1 MGVLSFLFVASYF
14 GRLLGLAST
23 WTVVFVIGA
32 SASATYLVL
41 APLALSEKF
50 RSTILFTNMKRRMII
65 LALVFGPVVVGISY
79 WVYQAGSVEALPV
92 FPYFIAIF
100 YAWIL
105 SQAYFIANPVTHA
118 MLKFEEGVV
127 GKGFVK
133 RMMRTL
139 GMTVLFLPIAPL
151 AVGVWEIS
159 SWANQNYANVRG
171 AGTDILLW
179 TMVVTLMLVATYF
192 LTVIWGWKSI
202 KNGRPQVAI
211 FAGGTFLVVWGYLL
225 YRATTLLMGLV
236 TQNEPSNAI
245 IDAGLM
251 VVSILGAM
259 QTFARKTVMRASRR
273 WSQVLPFLVFSFGS
287 VYAVSQFYFILQG
300 SLTRAGLSVL
310 VNGVVFAVGTLTLML
325 LLRSHLKIP
334 GSTVLGA
341 TSVPSTEELNVSAP
355 TNEESIVSQTTE
367 TEHESRPAEASTESA
382 DDPLTF
388 AFLDLTRTRV
398 FWPASSLSLSIT
410 TRALN
415 SSPVVGTVPLIS
427 ILSLWRLFPVSTVVT
442 VSSDFMQTEILS
454 W

>member
-1 MGVLSFLFVASYF
+1 VKELAISPTERHSRFHLPSSLQLLLAPGIRGHTLLFMGVLSFLFAASYV
-14 GRLLGLAST
+14 GRALGLAST

-50 RSTILFTNMKRRMII
+50 RTSILFTNMKRRVII
-65 LALVFGPVVVGISY
+65 LALVFGPVVAGISY
-79 WVYQAGSVEALPV
+79 WIYQAGSVEALPV

-133 RMMRTL
+133 RMIRTL

-151 AVGVWEIS
+151 GVGVWEIS
-159 SWANQNYANVRG
+159 SWANQNYANVGG
-171 AGTDILLW
+171 AGTEILLW
-179 TMVVTLMLVATYF
+179 TMVVTLMIVATYF
-192 LTVIWGWKSI
+192 LTVMWGWKNI
-202 KNGRPQVAI
+202 KNGKPQAAI

-236 TQNEPSNAI
+236 SQNEPSNAI

-251 VVSILGAM
+251 IVSILGAM
-259 QTFARKTVMRASRR
+259 QTFARKTVKRADRR

-300 SLTRAGLSVL
+300 SLTRAGLSIL
-310 VNGVVFAVGTLTLML
+310 VNGIVFAVGTLTLML

-334 GSTVLGA
+334 SGGVLGA
-341 TSVPSTEELNVSAP
+341 TSAPSTEQANVSPPSTEESN
-355 TNEESIVSQTTE
+355 VSQTSE
-367 TEHESRPAEASTESA
+367 TGNESQPVEGSTESQ
-382 DDPLTF
+382 DDQ
-388 AFLDLTRTRV
+388 A
-398 FWPASSLSLSIT
+398 ASGVENMERSDQDT
-410 TRALN
+410 
-415 SSPVVGTVPLIS
+415 G
-427 ILSLWRLFPVSTVVT
+427 
-442 VSSDFMQTEILS
+442 SDFES
-454 W
+454 GN

>member
-225 YRATTLLMGLV
+225 YRATTLLMGLDPGCDADFCSEDRYACESSV
-236 TQNEPSNAI
+236 EPS
-245 IDAGLM
+245 
-251 VVSILGAM
+251 
-259 QTFARKTVMRASRR
+259 ASVPR
-273 WSQVLPFLVFSFGS
+273 
-287 VYAVSQFYFILQG
+287 
-300 SLTRAGLSVL
+300 
-310 VNGVVFAVGTLTLML
+310 L
-325 LLRSHLKIP
+325 LLRLRLCRLPVLLHPPRIP
-334 GSTVLGA
+334 
-341 TSVPSTEELNVSAP
+341 
-355 TNEESIVSQTTE
+355 
-367 TEHESRPAEASTESA
+367 HESGSV
-382 DDPLTF
+382 
-388 AFLDLTRTRV
+388 RTRQRCRV
-398 FWPASSLSLSIT
+398 RCRDLDIDAASEKPSQDSGQYSV
-410 TRALN
+410 R
-415 SSPVVGTVPLIS
+415 
-427 ILSLWRLFPVSTVVT
+427 
-442 VSSDFMQTEILS
+442 SDERS
-454 W
+454 VY

>member
-1 MGVLSFLFVASYF
+1 MGVLSFLFAASYI

-41 APLALSEKF
+41 APLALSERF
-50 RSTILFTNMKRRMII
+50 RTSILFTNMKRRVII
-65 LALVFGPVVVGISY
+65 LALVFGPVVAGISY
-79 WVYQAGSVEALPV
+79 WIYQAGSVEALPV

-118 MLKFEEGVV
+118 MFKFEDSVV
-127 GKGFVK
+127 GKGVVK
-133 RMMRTL
+133 RMMRSL

-151 AVGVWEIS
+151 AVGVWEVS
-159 SWANQNYANVRG
+159 SWANQNYANIRG

-179 TMVVTLMLVATYF
+179 TMVVTLALVATYF
-192 LTVIWGWKSI
+192 LTVMWGWKNI
-202 KNGRPQVAI
+202 KNGRPQAAI

-236 TQNEPSNAI
+236 SQNEPSNAI

-259 QTFARKTVMRASRR
+259 QTFARKTVNRANRR

-300 SLTRAGLSVL
+300 SLTRAGLSVI
-310 VNGVVFAVGTLTLML
+310 VNGIVFAVGTLTLML

-334 GSTVLGA
+334 SSALLGVA
-341 TSVPSTEELNVSAP
+341 SAP
-355 TNEESIVSQTTE
+355 TTEEANVASPTAEELSGSQPI
-367 TEHESRPAEASTESA
+367 ESEPANQASGESQDDQAASGVENMEQSDQDTGADSESA
-382 DDPLTF
+382 
-388 AFLDLTRTRV
+388 
-398 FWPASSLSLSIT
+398 
-410 TRALN
+410 N
-415 SSPVVGTVPLIS
+415 
-427 ILSLWRLFPVSTVVT
+427 
-442 VSSDFMQTEILS
+442 
-454 W
+454 

>member
-1 MGVLSFLFVASYF
+1 MNELAISPTERHSRFHLPSSLQLLLAPGIRGHTLLFMGVLSFLFGASYI
-14 GRLLGLAST
+14 GRALGIAST

-50 RSTILFTNMKRRMII
+50 RNTILFTNMKRRVVI
-65 LALVFGPVVVGISY
+65 LATVFGPVVAGISY
-79 WVYQAGSVEALPV
+79 WIYQEGSVEALPV

-139 GMTVLFLPIAPL
+139 GMTALFLPIAPL
-151 AVGVWEIS
+151 TFGVWEIS

-171 AGTDILLW
+171 AGTDVLLW
-179 TMVVTLMLVATYF
+179 TMVVTLMIVATYF
-192 LTVIWGWKSI
+192 LTVMWGWKNI
-202 KNGRPQVAI
+202 KNGRPQAAI
-211 FAGGTFLVVWGYLL
+211 FAGGTFLAVWGYLL

-236 TQNEPSNAI
+236 SQNEPSNAI

-251 VVSILGAM
+251 VVSIFGAM
-259 QTFARKTVMRASRR
+259 QTFARKTVKRADRR
-273 WSQVLPFLVFSFGS
+273 WSPVLPFLVFSFGS

-300 SLTRAGLSVL
+300 SLTRAGLSII
-310 VNGVVFAVGTLTLML
+310 VNGIVYAVGTLTLML

-334 GSTVLGA
+334 RSAALVATGALSTEEP
-341 TSVPSTEELNVSAP
+341 SESPPSTEESNVSQIPEAG
-355 TNEESIVSQTTE
+355 
-367 TEHESRPAEASTESA
+367 HESQSADASTESE
-382 DDPLTF
+382 DDQ
-388 AFLDLTRTRV
+388 AAAGVESMEQSDQDNRTD
-398 FWPASSLSLSIT
+398 
-410 TRALN
+410 
-415 SSPVVGTVPLIS
+415 
-427 ILSLWRLFPVSTVVT
+427 
-442 VSSDFMQTEILS
+442 SDS
-454 W
+454 KN

>member
-1 MGVLSFLFVASYF
+1 MGVLSFLFGASYI
-14 GRLLGLAST
+14 GRALGIAST

-50 RSTILFTNMKRRMII
+50 RTTILFTNMKRRVVI
-65 LALVFGPVVVGISY
+65 LATVFGPVVAGISY
-79 WVYQAGSVEALPV
+79 WIYQEGSAEALPV

-133 RMMRTL
+133 RMMRTF

-151 AVGVWEIS
+151 TFGVWEIS

-171 AGTDILLW
+171 ASTDILVW
-179 TMVVTLMLVATYF
+179 TMIVTLALVATYF
-192 LTVIWGWKSI
+192 LTVMWGWKSI
-202 KNGRPQVAI
+202 KNGRPQAAI

-236 TQNEPSNAI
+236 SQNEPSNAI

-259 QTFARKTVMRASRR
+259 QTFARKTVNRADRR
-273 WSQVLPFLVFSFGS
+273 WSQVLPFLVFSFGA
-287 VYAVSQFYFILQG
+287 VYAVAQFYFILQG
-300 SLTRAGLSVL
+300 SLTRAGLSIL
-310 VNGVVFAVGTLTLML
+310 VNGIVFAVGTLTLML

-334 GSTVLGA
+334 SSAMLGA
-341 TSVPSTEELNVSAP
+341 TSLPAANNANVPPTGTEESNASQVP
-355 TNEESIVSQTTE
+355 ESEPESQ
-367 TEHESRPAEASTESA
+367 PVEASGESQ
-382 DDPLTF
+382 DDQAASGVENMEQSDNDTG
-388 AFLDLTRTRV
+388 
-398 FWPASSLSLSIT
+398 ASSKPE
-410 TRALN
+410 N
-415 SSPVVGTVPLIS
+415 
-427 ILSLWRLFPVSTVVT
+427 
-442 VSSDFMQTEILS
+442 
-454 W
+454 

>member
-1 MGVLSFLFVASYF
+1 MGVLSFLFAASYV

-50 RSTILFTNMKRRMII
+50 RTSILFTNMKRRVII
-65 LALVFGPVVVGISY
+65 LALVFGPVVAGISY
-79 WVYQAGSVEALPV
+79 WIYQAGSVEALPV

-118 MLKFEEGVV
+118 MLNLEEGVV

-133 RMMRTL
+133 RMIRSL

-159 SWANQNYANVRG
+159 SWANQIYANVSG

-192 LTVIWGWKSI
+192 LTVIWGWKNI
-202 KNGRPQVAI
+202 KHGKPQAAI

-225 YRATTLLMGLV
+225 YRATTLLIGLV

-251 VVSILGAM
+251 VISILGAM
-259 QTFARKTVMRASRR
+259 QTFARKTVNRADRR

-300 SLTRAGLSVL
+300 SLTRAGLSII
-310 VNGVVFAVGTLTLML
+310 VNGIVFAVGTLTLML

-334 GSTVLGA
+334 RSAMLGA
-341 TSVPSTEELNVSAP
+341 TSVSPTEDANLSPPSTEESN
-355 TNEESIVSQTTE
+355 VSQTAE
-367 TEHESRPAEASTESA
+367 TGQESQPVEGSAESQDDQSGSGVENMERSDQDTGAGSESA
-382 DDPLTF
+382 
-388 AFLDLTRTRV
+388 
-398 FWPASSLSLSIT
+398 
-410 TRALN
+410 N
-415 SSPVVGTVPLIS
+415 
-427 ILSLWRLFPVSTVVT
+427 
-442 VSSDFMQTEILS
+442 
-454 W
+454 

>member
-1 MGVLSFLFVASYF
+1 MTVLSFLFGASYV
-14 GRLLGLAST
+14 GRALGLAGT

-32 SASATYLVL
+32 SASATYLAL

-50 RSTILFTNMKRRMII
+50 RNKILFTNMKRRVII
-65 LALVFGPVVVGISY
+65 LAVVFGPVVAGISY
-79 WVYQAGSVEALPV
+79 WIYQAGSVEALPI

-118 MLKFEEGVV
+118 MLKFEESVI

-133 RMMRTL
+133 RITRTL

-151 AVGVWEIS
+151 TFGVWEIS

-171 AGTDILLW
+171 ASTDVLVW
-179 TMVVTLMLVATYF
+179 TMVVILALVATYF
-192 LTVIWGWKSI
+192 LTVMWGWKNI
-202 KNGRPQVAI
+202 KNGRPQAAI
-211 FAGGTFLVVWGYLL
+211 FAGGTFVVVWGYLL
-225 YRATTLLMGLV
+225 YRATTLLMGFIS
-236 TQNEPSNAI
+236 QNEPSNAI

-251 VVSILGAM
+251 IISIFGAM
-259 QTFARKTVMRASRR
+259 QTFARKTVNRADRR

-334 GSTVLGA
+334 SNAMREASTVSTA
-341 TSVPSTEELNVSAP
+341 DEANISTSSTEESNAFQITEAEP
-355 TNEESIVSQTTE
+355 DNPPAQAYDESQDDQAATGVENMEQSDQQTGSDSESQ
-367 TEHESRPAEASTESA
+367 
-382 DDPLTF
+382 
-388 AFLDLTRTRV
+388 
-398 FWPASSLSLSIT
+398 
-410 TRALN
+410 N
-415 SSPVVGTVPLIS
+415 Y
-427 ILSLWRLFPVSTVVT
+427 
-442 VSSDFMQTEILS
+442 
-454 W
+454 

>member
-1 MGVLSFLFVASYF
+1 MGVLSFLFVASYV
-14 GRLLGLAST
+14 GRALGLAST

-50 RSTILFTNMKRRMII
+50 RTSILFTNMKRRVII
-65 LALVFGPVVVGISY
+65 LALVFGPVVAGISY
-79 WVYQAGSVEALPV
+79 WIYQAGSVEALPV
-92 FPYFIAIF
+92 FPYFIGIF

-118 MLKFEEGVV
+118 MLKFEESVV

-133 RMMRTL
+133 RMMRSL

-151 AVGVWEIS
+151 AVGVWEVS
-159 SWANQNYANVRG
+159 SWANQNYANISG

-179 TMVVTLMLVATYF
+179 TMVVTLALVATYF
-192 LTVIWGWKSI
+192 LTVMWGWKNI
-202 KNGRPQVAI
+202 KNGRPQAAI

-236 TQNEPSNAI
+236 SQNEPSNGI

-259 QTFARKTVMRASRR
+259 QTFARKTVNRANRR

-300 SLTRAGLSVL
+300 SLTRAGLSVI
-310 VNGVVFAVGTLTLML
+310 VNGIVFAVGTLTLML

-334 GSTVLGA
+334 SVALLGVA
-341 TSVPSTEELNVSAP
+341 SAP
-355 TNEESIVSQTTE
+355 TTEEANVASPTAEELSGSQPI
-367 TEHESRPAEASTESA
+367 ESEPAN
-382 DDPLTF
+382 
-388 AFLDLTRTRV
+388 
-398 FWPASSLSLSIT
+398 PASGESQDDQAASGVENMEQSEQDT
-410 TRALN
+410 GAD
-415 SSPVVGTVPLIS
+415 SESPN
-427 ILSLWRLFPVSTVVT
+427 
-442 VSSDFMQTEILS
+442 
-454 W
+454 

>member
-1 MGVLSFLFVASYF
+1 MGVLSFLFAASYI

-41 APLALSEKF
+41 APLALSERF
-50 RSTILFTNMKRRMII
+50 RTSILFTNMKRRVII
-65 LALVFGPVVVGISY
+65 LALVFGPVVAGISY
-79 WVYQAGSVEALPV
+79 WIYQAGSVEALPV
-92 FPYFIAIF
+92 FPYFIGIF

-118 MLKFEEGVV
+118 MLKFEESVV

-133 RMMRTL
+133 RMMRSL

-151 AVGVWEIS
+151 AVGVWEVS
-159 SWANQNYANVRG
+159 SWANQNYANIRG

-179 TMVVTLMLVATYF
+179 TMVVTLALVATYF
-192 LTVIWGWKSI
+192 LTVMWGWKNI
-202 KNGRPQVAI
+202 KNGRPQAAI

-236 TQNEPSNAI
+236 SQNEPSNAI

-259 QTFARKTVMRASRR
+259 QTFARKTVNRANRR

-300 SLTRAGLSVL
+300 SLTRAGLSVI
-310 VNGVVFAVGTLTLML
+310 VNGIVFAVGTLTLML

-334 GSTVLGA
+334 SSAMLRA
-341 TSVPSTEELNVSAP
+341 TSVSPTEDANVSPPTTEESN
-355 TNEESIVSQTTE
+355 VSQTAE
-367 TEHESRPAEASTESA
+367 TGQESRPIDGSPESEDNQSASAVENMEQSDQDTSADSESA
-382 DDPLTF
+382 
-388 AFLDLTRTRV
+388 
-398 FWPASSLSLSIT
+398 
-410 TRALN
+410 N
-415 SSPVVGTVPLIS
+415 
-427 ILSLWRLFPVSTVVT
+427 
-442 VSSDFMQTEILS
+442 
-454 W
+454 

>member
-1 MGVLSFLFVASYF
+1 MGVLSFLFAASYV
-14 GRLLGLAST
+14 GRALGLAST

-50 RSTILFTNMKRRMII
+50 RTSILFTNMKRRVII
-65 LALVFGPVVVGISY
+65 LALVFGPVVAGISY
-79 WVYQAGSVEALPV
+79 WIYQAGSVEALPV

-133 RMMRTL
+133 RMIRTL

-151 AVGVWEIS
+151 GVGVWEIA
-159 SWANQNYANVRG
+159 SWANQNYANVGG
-171 AGTDILLW
+171 AGTEILLW
-179 TMVVTLMLVATYF
+179 TMVVTLMIVATYF
-192 LTVIWGWKSI
+192 LTVMWGWKNI
-202 KNGRPQVAI
+202 KNGKPQAAI

-236 TQNEPSNAI
+236 SQNEPSNAI

-251 VVSILGAM
+251 IVSILGAM
-259 QTFARKTVMRASRR
+259 QTFARKTVKRADRR

-300 SLTRAGLSVL
+300 SLTRAGLSIL
-310 VNGVVFAVGTLTLML
+310 VNGIVFAVGTLTLML

-334 GSTVLGA
+334 SGGVLGA
-341 TSVPSTEELNVSAP
+341 TSAPSTEQANVSPPSTEESN
-355 TNEESIVSQTTE
+355 VSQTSE
-367 TEHESRPAEASTESA
+367 TGNESQPVEGSTESQ
-382 DDPLTF
+382 DDQ
-388 AFLDLTRTRV
+388 A
-398 FWPASSLSLSIT
+398 ASGVENMERSDQDT
-410 TRALN
+410 
-415 SSPVVGTVPLIS
+415 G
-427 ILSLWRLFPVSTVVT
+427 
-442 VSSDFMQTEILS
+442 SDFES
-454 W
+454 GN

>member
-1 MGVLSFLFVASYF
+1 MGVLSFLFAASYI

-41 APLALSEKF
+41 APLALSERF
-50 RSTILFTNMKRRMII
+50 RTSILFTNMKRRVII
-65 LALVFGPVVVGISY
+65 LALVFGPVVAGISY
-79 WVYQAGSVEALPV
+79 WIYQAGSVEALPV

-118 MLKFEEGVV
+118 MLKFEESVV
-127 GKGFVK
+127 GKGVVK
-133 RMMRTL
+133 RMMRSL
-139 GMTVLFLPIAPL
+139 GMTVLFLPIAPV
-151 AVGVWEIS
+151 AVGVWEVS
-159 SWANQNYANVRG
+159 SWANQNYANVSG

-192 LTVIWGWKSI
+192 LTVIWGWKNI
-202 KNGRPQVAI
+202 KHGKPQAAI

-225 YRATTLLMGLV
+225 YRATTLLIGLV

-251 VVSILGAM
+251 VISILGAM
-259 QTFARKTVMRASRR
+259 QTFARKTVNRADRR

-300 SLTRAGLSVL
+300 SLTRAGLSII
-310 VNGVVFAVGTLTLML
+310 VNGIVFAVGTLTLML

-334 GSTVLGA
+334 RSAMLGA
-341 TSVPSTEELNVSAP
+341 TSVSPTEDANLSPPSTEESN
-355 TNEESIVSQTTE
+355 VSQTAE
-367 TEHESRPAEASTESA
+367 TGQESQPVEGSAESQDDQSGSGVENMERSDQDTGAGSESA
-382 DDPLTF
+382 
-388 AFLDLTRTRV
+388 
-398 FWPASSLSLSIT
+398 
-410 TRALN
+410 N
-415 SSPVVGTVPLIS
+415 
-427 ILSLWRLFPVSTVVT
+427 
-442 VSSDFMQTEILS
+442 
-454 W
+454 

>member
-1 MGVLSFLFVASYF
+1 MGVLSFLFAASYV
-14 GRLLGLAST
+14 GRALGLAST

-32 SASATYLVL
+32 SASATYLVI

-50 RSTILFTNMKRRMII
+50 RTSILFTNMKRRVII
-65 LALVFGPVVVGISY
+65 LALVFGPVVAGISY
-79 WVYQAGSVEALPV
+79 WIYQAGSVEALPV

-139 GMTVLFLPIAPL
+139 GMTVLFLPIVPL
-151 AVGVWEIS
+151 AVGVWEVS
-159 SWANQNYANVRG
+159 SWANQNYANIRG

-179 TMVVTLMLVATYF
+179 TMVVTLALVATYF
-192 LTVIWGWKSI
+192 LTVMWGWKNI

-236 TQNEPSNAI
+236 SQNEPSNAI

-259 QTFARKTVMRASRR
+259 QTFARKTVKRANRR

-300 SLTRAGLSVL
+300 SLTRAGLSVI
-310 VNGVVFAVGTLTLML
+310 VNGIVFAVGTLTLML

-334 GSTVLGA
+334 SSALLGVA
-341 TSVPSTEELNVSAP
+341 SAP
-355 TNEESIVSQTTE
+355 TTEEANVASPTAEELSGSQPI
-367 TEHESRPAEASTESA
+367 ESEPANQASGESQDDQAASGVENMERSDQDTGA
-382 DDPLTF
+382 DSE
-388 AFLDLTRTRV
+388 
-398 FWPASSLSLSIT
+398 SS
-410 TRALN
+410 N
-415 SSPVVGTVPLIS
+415 
-427 ILSLWRLFPVSTVVT
+427 
-442 VSSDFMQTEILS
+442 
-454 W
+454 

>member
-1 MGVLSFLFVASYF
+1 MGVLSFLFAASYI

-41 APLALSEKF
+41 APLALSERF
-50 RSTILFTNMKRRMII
+50 RTSILFTNMKRRVII
-65 LALVFGPVVVGISY
+65 LALVFGPVVAGISY
-79 WVYQAGSVEALPV
+79 WIYQAGSVEALPV

-118 MLKFEEGVV
+118 MFKFEDSVV
-127 GKGFVK
+127 GKGVVK
-133 RMMRTL
+133 RMMRSL

-151 AVGVWEIS
+151 AVGVWEVS
-159 SWANQNYANVRG
+159 SWANQNYANIRG

-179 TMVVTLMLVATYF
+179 TMVVTLALVATYF
-192 LTVIWGWKSI
+192 LTVMWGWKNI
-202 KNGRPQVAI
+202 KNGRPQAAI

-236 TQNEPSNAI
+236 SQNEPSNAI

-251 VVSILGAM
+251 IVSILGAM
-259 QTFARKTVMRASRR
+259 QTFARKTVKRADRR

-300 SLTRAGLSVL
+300 SLTRAGLSVI
-310 VNGVVFAVGTLTLML
+310 VNGIVFAVGTLTLML

-334 GSTVLGA
+334 SSALLGVA
-341 TSVPSTEELNVSAP
+341 SAP
-355 TNEESIVSQTTE
+355 TTEEANVASPTAEELSGSQPI
-367 TEHESRPAEASTESA
+367 ESEPANQASGESQDDQAASGVENMEQSDQDTGADSESA
-382 DDPLTF
+382 
-388 AFLDLTRTRV
+388 
-398 FWPASSLSLSIT
+398 
-410 TRALN
+410 N
-415 SSPVVGTVPLIS
+415 
-427 ILSLWRLFPVSTVVT
+427 
-442 VSSDFMQTEILS
+442 
-454 W
+454 

>member
-1 MGVLSFLFVASYF
+1 MGVLSFLFAASYV
-14 GRLLGLAST
+14 GRALGLAST

-50 RSTILFTNMKRRMII
+50 RTTILFTNMKRRTII
-65 LALVFGPVVVGISY
+65 LALVFGPVVAGISY

-133 RMMRTL
+133 RMIRTL
-139 GMTVLFLPIAPL
+139 GMTVLFLPIVPL
-151 AVGVWEIS
+151 AVGVWEVS
-159 SWANQNYANVRG
+159 SWANQNYANISG

-179 TMVVTLMLVATYF
+179 TMVVTLALVATYF
-192 LTVIWGWKSI
+192 LTVMWGWKNI
-202 KNGRPQVAI
+202 KNGKPQAAI

-236 TQNEPSNAI
+236 SQNEPSNAI

-259 QTFARKTVMRASRR
+259 QTFARKTVKRANRR

-300 SLTRAGLSVL
+300 SLTRAGLSVI
-310 VNGVVFAVGTLTLML
+310 VNGIVFAVGTLTLML

-334 GSTVLGA
+334 SSALLGVA
-341 TSVPSTEELNVSAP
+341 SAP
-355 TNEESIVSQTTE
+355 TTEEANVASPTGTFGSVV
-367 TEHESRPAEASTESA
+367 EHSST
-382 DDPLTF
+382 
-388 AFLDLTRTRV
+388 
-398 FWPASSLSLSIT
+398 
-410 TRALN
+410 
-415 SSPVVGTVPLIS
+415 
-427 ILSLWRLFPVSTVVT
+427 T
-442 VSSDFMQTEILS
+442 VSSSRTLCRQSSLPRSRRTIRPVRVS
-454 W
+454 PS